1 MQFIHIA
8 DTHLGR
14 AAFNKLAEDGS
25 NLRETLIY
33 ENFLAAI
40 ERIIQEKPDA
50 LVHAGDLF
58 DAVKPKT
65 KAYTTVL
72 EALEWLQEAGIPLVL
87 IAGNHSMQKTLHTV
101 SPLEVIARSNMI
113 HAAYSFRYEK
123 VEIGDTIFHLIP
135 NMLHPE
141 DYHTAHKEIAI
152 SKDHNNVLVTHG
164 LATTIRDKRLS
175 TVAEFELD
183 SEILT
188 DQFDYIALGHYHG
201 QVRIAPNAWYSGS
214 IEHLTYGEIADT
226 KGGLLVN
233 PARTY
238 GVEHFSLVR
247 SPMRDLGVIDCSPG
261 GHNGI
266 GYENIVEAI
275 EEEIGLLDGMG
286 DQMFQ
291 ITLDYGDNPVRLPP
305 AEALAKIR
313 ESVLDLKIRVKSQ
326 ETAAQAIPQQQD
338 LHAID
343 YVREFG
349 KFLQHRPRSGIRISR
364 PRLPG
369 TACTQSTSY
378 PCRSSGIT
386 GRSGCRRWV
395 E

>member
-1 MQFIHIA
+1 MKFIHLA

-33 ENFLAAI
+33 ENFLSAI
-40 ERIIQEKPDA
+40 ESIIQERPDA

-58 DAVKPKT
+58 DTVKPKT

-72 EALEWLQEAGIPLVL
+72 QALEWLQEAGIPLVL
-87 IAGNHSMQKTLHTV
+87 IAGNHSMQKTQHAV
-101 SPLEVIARSNMI
+101 SPLEVIARSNLI

-123 VEIGDTIFHLIP
+123 IEIGDTVFHLIP
-135 NMLHPE
+135 NMLRAE
-141 DYHTAHKEIAI
+141 DYHTAHKEIEI

-183 SEILT
+183 NEILT

-201 QVRIAPNAWYSGS
+201 QMRVGPKAWYSGS
-214 IEHLTYGEIADT
+214 IEHLTYGEIADE

-238 GVEHFSLVR
+238 GVEHFSLTR
-247 SPMRDLGVIDCSPG
+247 SPMRDLGVIVCSPRG
-261 GHNGI
+261 RNGI
-266 GYENIVEAI
+266 GYENITEAI
-275 EEEIGLLDGMG
+275 EEEIGLLDGQG

-291 ITLDYGDNPVRLPP
+291 VTLDFGTESVWLPP
-305 AEALAKIR
+305 AEDLIGIR
-313 ESVLDLKIRVKSQ
+313 EGLLDLKIRVKSR
-326 ETAAQAIPQQQD
+326 ETAAQAVPQQQD

-349 KFLQHRPRSGIRISR
+349 RFLQQRPMSEAQRASVERCG
-364 PRLPG
+364 LETLKTV
-369 TACTQSTSY
+369 TAQHLEVT
-378 PCRSSGIT
+378 
-386 GRSGCRRWV
+386 

>member
-1 MQFIHIA
+1 MNFIHIA

-58 DAVKPKT
+58 DTVKPKT

-72 EALEWLQEAGIPLVL
+72 QALEWLQEAGIPLVL
-87 IAGNHSMQKTLHTV
+87 IAGNHSMQKTMHTV
-101 SPLEVIARSNMI
+101 SPFEVIARSNMI

-135 NMLHPE
+135 NMLHPA
-141 DYHTAHKEIAI
+141 DYHEAAKQVEI
-152 SKDHNNVLVTHG
+152 STGHNNVLVTHG

-188 DQFDYIALGHYHG
+188 DKFDYIALGHYHG
-201 QVRIAPNAWYSGS
+201 QMQVAPNAWYSGS
-214 IEHLTYGEIADT
+214 IEHLTYGEIADV
-226 KGGLLVN
+226 KGGLMVD
-233 PARTY
+233 PGRHS
-238 GVEHFSLVR
+238 VEHFSLVR
-247 SPMRDLGVIDCSPG
+247 SPMKDLGVIDCSSG

-275 EEEIGLLDGMG
+275 EEEIGLLDGVG
-286 DQMFQ
+286 DQMLQ
-291 ITLDYGDNPVRLPP
+291 ITLDFNDHPVRLPP
-305 AEALAKIR
+305 AEDLTKIR
-313 ESVLDLKIRVKSQ
+313 DQVLDLKIRVKSQ
-326 ETAAQAIPQQQD
+326 ETTTQAIPQQQD

-343 YVREFG
+343 YVQEFG
-349 KFLQHRPRSGIRISR
+349 KFLQQRPMNEAQRAAVEHCGFET
-364 PRLPG
+364 LKTV
-369 TACTQSTSY
+369 TAQHLEVT
-378 PCRSSGIT
+378 
-386 GRSGCRRWV
+386 